1 MNSRRPQ
8 TVPPPVLSGFP
19 VSRRTAIRGGLVAAA
34 AAWLGWPLIS
44 SRAAE
49 DRKRVRLFVRELP
62 ITVNGRTSKVMGIVQ
77 ADGTS
82 GFSPE
87 REDGFSVEVINQLN
101 VPTCIHWHGLILP
114 NAMDGVPFVT
124 QDPIPP
130 GGTFSYDFPLS
141 QSGTYWMHSHYGLQ
155 EQFLNAA
162 PLVIWTPE
170 ERAKAD
176 RQVVVMLSD
185 FSFTP
190 PAEILQRLLH
200 PDAMPARAGNEMSG
214 MNMAM
219 AATVAMAAQTWD
231 DAAGRL
237 VKTPVRRPPPDIDVR
252 YDALLANRR
261 TWDDPEIVTVK
272 PGETVLLRMIAA
284 SSATNFYVDTGT
296 LDAEILAVDGK
307 AVEPVRGN
315 FFQLAIAQRIDLRVT
330 IPGSGGSWPILAQ
343 GEGTKQLCGIVLRTA
358 DAKPEPFRREAVLST
373 AGLDNTQER
382 QLRAAQPLAG
392 RPADRLLP
400 AALGGSMRGYRWTI
414 NGKSYPNRDAL
425 EVKEGERVEVTLT
438 NPTMMGHPMHL
449 HGHDFQVVEID
460 GQEVAG
466 ALRDTVNI
474 PPQSAM
480 RIAFDA
486 DNPGLWAFHCHILYH
501 LARGMFTVVKYEG
514 ADEKFWQPEESS
526 REVQTF

>member
-1 MNSRRPQ
+1 
-8 TVPPPVLSGFP
+8 
-19 VSRRTAIRGGLVAAA
+19 
-34 AAWLGWPLIS
+34 
-44 SRAAE
+44 
-49 DRKRVRLFVRELP
+49 RLFVRELP
-62 ITVNGRTSKVMGIVQ
+62 LVVNGRPARVMGIVQ
-77 ADGTS
+77 ADGTL
-82 GFSPE
+82 GYSPE
-87 REDGFSVEVINQLN
+87 RDAGFSVEVVNQLN

-130 GGTFSYDFPLS
+130 GGTWSYDFPLS

-155 EQFLNAA
+155 EQFLNSA

-176 RQVVVMLSD
+176 RQIVVLLSD

-190 PAEILQRLLH
+190 PTEILQGLLH
-200 PDAMPARAGNEMSG
+200 PDAMADAAGDGMAG
-214 MNMAM
+214 MNMAS
-219 AATVAMAAQTWD
+219 ASTVAMAAQTWD

-237 VKTPVRRPPPDIDVR
+237 VKSPVRRPPADVDVR

-261 TWDDPEIVTVK
+261 TWDDPEVITVS

-315 FFQLAIAQRIDLRVT
+315 FFQLAIAQRIDLRVV
-330 IPGSGGSWPILAQ
+330 IPQAGGSWPVLGQ

-358 DAKPEPFRREAVLST
+358 DAKAEPLPREAILN
-373 AGLDNTQER
+373 AAALDNTQELR
-382 QLRAAQPLAG
+382 LRAAQPLAE
-392 RPADRLLP
+392 RPADRTLP
-400 AALGGSMRGYRWTI
+400 AALGGSMRDYRWTI
-414 NGKSYPNRDAL
+414 NGRSYPNRDAL
-425 EVKEGERVEVTLT
+425 QVRAGERVAVDFT
-438 NPTMMGHPMHL
+438 NPTMMSHPMHL

-460 GQEVAG
+460 GQPIAG
-466 ALRDTVNI
+466 ALRDTVNV
-474 PPQSAM
+474 PPGAAM

-501 LARGMFTVVKYEG
+501 LARGMFTIVGYDG
-514 ADEKFWQPEESS
+514 AGEKFWQPEESA
-526 REVQTF
+526 REIQTF